1 MAAGDE
7 LRIGKTAANT
17 DIYGMGMEGAG
28 IGSSPVTL
36 PNTDYNS
43 FRPNNV
49 NNNIGKFG
57 ILAQHTTTKFQSGN
71 LDIKFN
77 DGAGTVGMN
86 PFFKA
91 PETATKVFT
100 A

>member
-17 DIYGMGMEGAG
+17 EIYGMGMEGAG

-43 FRPNNV
+43 FRPFKMFVDLSCFYFSHSLSFVIDLMDV
-49 NNNIGKFG
+49 NLMVSLLESDLNF
-57 ILAQHTTTKFQSGN
+57 HY
-71 LDIKFN
+71 
-77 DGAGTVGMN
+77 
-86 PFFKA
+86 
-91 PETATKVFT
+91 
-100 A
+100 